1 MDKITR
7 AFRRVGR
14 MTEDEA
20 RRAASG
26 RPGIT
31 RAIARIL
38 LRALESMERETV
50 ENKPEN
56 AIMEP
61 AGDSYENHPGRA
73 GGGSLP
79 RGSSSADLRKR
90 ARENPN
96 VRNGLDGDYLD
107 GHAVAPFRKDKLHSH
122 FKEHGGKMGYRNE
135 AEYQKAAME
144 FLEQPLTETME
155 ELEFPGE
162 YVLRFDHADGKVGCL
177 DVNGNVSTFFDPRL
191 EYKKSTVEYLE
202 EKIDEQRK
210 KRKRRT

>member
-26 RPGIT
+26 RPGAT
-31 RAIARIL
+31 RTVARIL
-38 LRALESMERETV
+38 LLALESMERETV
-50 ENKPEN
+50 ESKPEN

-96 VRNGLDGDYLD
+96 VRNGLDGDD
-107 GHAVAPFRKDKLHSH
+107 TFHAVGGFEKHKLERHME
-122 FKEHGGKMGYRNE
+122 KHGYDLGYRDK
-135 AEYQKAAME
+135 AAYQRAAME
-144 FLEQPLTETME
+144 FMESPLSETQE
-155 ELEFPGE
+155 EISMPDG
-162 YVLRFDHADGKVGCL
+162 RRCRIDHATKMIGIVKADRNLSTYYEL
-177 DVNGNVSTFFDPRL
+177 DTS
-191 EYKKSTVEYLE
+191 KQSTVEKIE
-202 EKIDEQRK
+202 EWIKIAKQGK
-210 KRKRRT
+210 SK